1 MQMCLIL
8 ISGYSIAL
16 SPPVRYLLRKI
27 SSLPKRPEQYYF
39 LLSFVST
46 IAAIFN
52 WGLSIVSGGILA
64 RVMAEENKN
73 LNPSLL
79 AAAGYSGLLVWHGGL
94 SGSAPLDLA
103 STMGIPLSKTI
114 LSPLNIFVTC
124 SLVVATPIF
133 FFFLGKIFGKN
144 PQKFSEDKEKGYPTP
159 SLNIT
164 HEKSGESKDFSR
176 QKSGSTADKI
186 FNSPLWSL
194 LFFSISVFVLIKGI
208 FRDGIK
214 FINLYSI
221 TFFFIFLGMLLH
233 LRPLSFL
240 KAFSEGV
247 GIASGII
254 IQFPFYAGIMSLTV
268 STGLAQKLSE
278 FFVNLSYFVH
288 GIFPF
293 FPVSKIFSLS
303 VFLSASLLNFFI
315 PSGGGQW
322 KVQSVF
328 TIPAGEK
335 LGVSPDKIC
344 MLIAFGDEF
353 TNMIQ
358 PFWAIPIL
366 GIVNIKAGELIAF
379 TSIYMLFSLPF
390 FVAGILIFT

>member
-1 MQMCLIL
+1 
-8 ISGYSIAL
+8 
-16 SPPVRYLLRKI
+16 
-27 SSLPKRPEQYYF
+27 
-39 LLSFVST
+39 LSFVST

-52 WGLSIVSGGILA
+52 WGLSVVSGGILA
-64 RVMAEENKN
+64 RVMSEENKN

-103 STMGIPLSKTI
+103 STAGIPLSKTI

-133 FFFLGKIFGKN
+133 FLFLGKIFGAN
-144 PQKFSEDKEKGYPTP
+144 HQKFSGVEEIGYPAQ
-159 SLNIT
+159 SKNIL
-164 HEKSGESKDFSR
+164 HEKSVESKDFSG

-186 FNSPLWSL
+186 FNTPLWSL
-194 LFFSISVFVLIKGI
+194 LFFFISVFVLIKGI

-221 TFFFIFLGMLLH
+221 IFFFIFLGMLLH

-240 KAFSEGV
+240 KVFSEGV

-278 FFVNLSYFVH
+278 FFVNLSYFLQ

-293 FPVSKIFSLS
+293 FAVSKIFSLS
-303 VFLSASLLNFFI
+303 VFLSSSLLNIFI